1 MTIYEIYISYNIY
14 LRNFNC
20 IILVTRIYYNCT
32 CKIICE
38 VFNVLKHDQFNKAG
52 SAQMFERASHVIPGG
67 VTANIKYFP
76 PYPIFMKRGEGSKLI
91 DVDNEH
97 YIDYSLCYGALITGH
112 GHPRIIDTINKH
124 MQSIGT
130 AIFGTPHELEITM
143 AEKLIEHYPGI
154 DLVRYT
160 NSGLEATLLA
170 IRLAVAYT
178 GKPKI
183 AKFEGHYH
191 GGYNQVLVSV
201 NPEQKEA
208 GHEKRPTAVPESR
221 GIPEKNQHD
230 TIVLPFNDLE
240 ATEAILRTHQD
251 ELAAVILEPVQG
263 GFIPA
268 EKEFIKGLRKITTEL
283 NMLLIFDEVKT
294 GYRISLGGAQKAYNV
309 IPDLTALGKVLG
321 GGFPIGAVGGRED
334 IMMLSAAN
342 KDADVFS
349 VGRKDTKS
357 DKVVFHSG
365 TYNGHPIVLA
375 AGLDTINM
383 LEENNT
389 MDQLIKNTHLLR
401 TSLEKMYESY
411 DVHMKTIGMG
421 SIFNIVFSNHLVKN
435 YRDMWQA
442 NTQLRQAIDEELL
455 NLGIYLKPLNR
466 YSMSIV
472 HTKEDIEQTVKAH
485 QQAIETVLNRDHVKL
500 RTAK

>member
-1 MTIYEIYISYNIY
+1 MRGVCSLIKSNH
-14 LRNFNC
+14 L
-20 IILVTRIYYNCT
+20 
-32 CKIICE
+32 
-38 VFNVLKHDQFNKAG
+38 DKAG
-52 SAQMFERASHVIPGG
+52 SAHMFERASQVIPGG

-91 DVDNEH
+91 DVDNEQ

-112 GHPRIIDTINKH
+112 GHPRILEATMNY

-191 GGYNQVLVSV
+191 GGFNQVLVSV
-201 NPEQKEA
+201 NPNEKDA
-208 GHEKRPTAVPESR
+208 GHEKRPSSVSESK
-221 GIPEKNQHD
+221 GIPQEERDK

-240 ATEAILRTHQD
+240 ATEAILRSHQD

-268 EKEFIKGLRKITTEL
+268 DDEFIHGLRKLTTEL
-283 NMLLIFDEVKT
+283 NILLIYDEVKT
-294 GYRISLGGAQKAYNV
+294 GYRISLGGAQKEYNV
-309 IPDLTALGKVLG
+309 LPDLTALGKVLG

-342 KDADVFS
+342 KEADVFT
-349 VGRKDTKS
+349 VGEKS
-357 DKVVFHSG
+357 TNKSEEVVFHSG

-375 AGLDTINM
+375 AGLETIRM
-383 LEENNT
+383 LEEDDT
-389 MDQLIKNTHLLR
+389 MDQLIANTHLLR
-401 TSLEKMYESY
+401 SSLEDMYASY
-411 DVHMKTIGMG
+411 DVNMTTIGMG
-421 SIFNIVFSNHLVKN
+421 SIFNIIFSDQPIKN
-435 YRDMWQA
+435 YRGMWEA
-442 NTQLRQAIDEELL
+442 NTALRQAIDEELL
-455 NLGIYLKPLNR
+455 NLGVFLKPLNR
-466 YSMSIV
+466 YSMSIA
-472 HTKEDIEQTVKAH
+472 HTKEDIEQTVEAH
-485 QQAIETVLNRDHVKL
+485 RQAVETVLNRGQSHYRK
-500 RTAK
+500 AK